1 MTADSSPSIPGA
13 PSGRPLVERVGDVVA
28 QFMDAFEIPGA
39 SIAIALPDGTSYVR
53 GFGVR
58 KLGQPD
64 VVDEETR
71 FAIAS
76 NSKAF
81 LCACL
86 AMMVDE
92 GRLAWDDPVTDHLP
106 EFRMHDATVT
116 KMMTVRDL
124 LAHRSGLSPGAGDL
138 MLFPRTDH
146 TAADILKAL
155 PHFKPSSGL
164 REAYSYQNI
173 LYVVAGLILQKIS
186 GLDWDAFV
194 RRRIFGPLGMR
205 TAVPNETGGAP
216 ANRACGHGRLGP
228 PIRGIGSLEPLESRG
243 NAIAGPA
250 GGIHASATEMLSWL
264 KVQLAR
270 GELPDCSRLWSV
282 AQADEMW
289 TPRIITMSGPGPCT
303 EMPERPVM
311 QGYALGWGVNDY
323 RGQRMVTHGGMVAG
337 YVSRVALLPEAGLGL
352 FAAFN
357 CEDGEA
363 ISALRYALIDL
374 LTHAPEF
381 AWIGAVQ
388 KRGAET
394 QSKMRNLLSDGD
406 FIPPPGGLTLPLETY
421 TGLFRDAWYGDV
433 LITKS
438 GEALAV
444 EFMRTPAFTGALEPF
459 GTDACRTRFPRGYED
474 AIIDFIIDSGKVTR
488 LAMKALSPFADFSY
502 DFRDLAFARVDT

>member
-1 MTADSSPSIPGA
+1 MTADGPARVPPASPA
-13 PSGRPLVERVGDVVA
+13 RALVDGVVA
-28 QFMDAFEIPGA
+28 RFVDTFEIPGA
-39 SIAIALPDGTSYVR
+39 SVAIALPDGSSYVR

-58 KLGQPD
+58 KLGEPGA
-64 VVDEETR
+64 VDEETR

-81 LCACL
+81 LCAGL

-116 KMMTVRDL
+116 RMITVRDL
-124 LAHRSGLSPGAGDL
+124 LAHRSGLSVGAGDL

-146 TAADILKAL
+146 TAADILNAL
-155 PHFKPSSGL
+155 PHFKSSTGL

-173 LYVVAGLILQKIS
+173 LYVVAGQVLQRIS

-194 RRRIFGPLGMR
+194 RSRIFGPLGMR
-205 TAVPNETGGAP
+205 TAIANETRGDS

-228 PIRGIGSLEPLESRG
+228 PVRGVGGLEPLESRG
-243 NAIAGPA
+243 NAMAGPA
-250 GGIHASATEMLSWL
+250 GGIHSNATEMLSWL
-264 KVQLAR
+264 RVQLAR
-270 GELPDCSRLWSV
+270 GELPDGSRLWSV

-289 TPRIITMSGPGPCT
+289 TPRTITMSGPGPCA

-337 YVSRVALLPEAGLGL
+337 YVSRVALLPEAGLGI
-352 FAAFN
+352 FAGFN

-363 ISALRYALIDL
+363 MSALRYALIDL
-374 LTHAPEF
+374 FVNAAEF

-388 KRGAET
+388 RRKAEA
-394 QSKMRNLLSDGD
+394 QAKLRSLLSDGK
-406 FIPPPGGLTLPLETY
+406 FVPPPGGLTLPLESY
-421 TGLFRDAWYGDV
+421 TGRFRDAWYGDV
-433 LITKS
+433 LVTKS
-438 GEALAV
+438 GETLAIK
-444 EFMRTPAFTGALEPF
+444 FMRTPAFSGALEPF

-474 AIIDFIIDSGKVTR
+474 AIIDFIIDDGKVTR
-488 LAMKALSPFADFSY
+488 LALKALSPLADFSY
-502 DFRDLAFARVDT
+502 DFQDLAFTRVGA